1 MICNN
6 KFNEKELEYFKT
18 LRVCILSPIMHI
30 EPRWMAA
37 TCDMIAYSWER
48 GLKIY
53 KFGMTERIA
62 VDWARN
68 ALAREAVDYKH
79 DGQYFTH
86 FLWLDSDHVFHP
98 DLCCQLARHDRD
110 IVSAV
115 YHHRT
120 GAPFPVAYV
129 LTEDCPKDGYMHH
142 PLMEI
147 PTALVEV
154 DAVGFGVVLMK
165 RDVFLKV
172 PEPWFTIDFRAGED
186 IAFCVK
192 AKKFG
197 FKIFLDGA
205 YSVGHIGVPPILDGK
220 YYSEWVKNNPEK
232 YSKKIAVELKGA
244 PQNGS

>member
-1 MICNN
+1 MICS
-6 KFNEKELEYFKT
+6 NEFTQNEIAHFAKM
-18 LRVCILSPIMHI
+18 RVCILSPIMHI

-68 ALAREAVDYKH
+68 ALAREAIEYRH
-79 DGQYFTH
+79 NGEFFTH

-98 DLCCQLARHDRD
+98 DLCCQLARHDVD
-110 IVSAV
+110 FVSAI

-129 LTEDCPKDGYMHH
+129 RTADCPDDIYKHH

-147 PTALVEV
+147 PPYLVEV
-154 DAVGFGVVLMK
+154 DAVGFGVCLIK
-165 RDVFLKV
+165 RDLFMKI
-172 PEPWFTIDFRAGED
+172 PEPWFTIDWRSGED

-192 AKKFG
+192 AKQFG
-197 FKIFLDGA
+197 FKIYLDGA

-220 YYSEWVKNNPEK
+220 SYRDWIANNPDK
-232 YSKKIAVELKGA
+232 YQKKIAVELKGVI
-244 PQNGS
+244 